1 MPDLNR
7 RMFAKALGKMT
18 VAIATAAVVG
28 ACGSGPPQPPS
39 ITLTF
44 VRHAQ
49 SEGNVSGL
57 IDTAVPGP
65 DITAKGE
72 QQAKQVAEA
81 LRGKDFDGIY
91 ASSMVRTQQTAAP
104 LAEDLGEQVDVLPG
118 LREIAAGWFE
128 GTPEADAA
136 STYFL
141 APAQWLQ
148 GFRQARIPGSVDGNE
163 FNEDFTAA
171 VQQISASGDQ
181 NPVAFSHGAAIM
193 MWTQMNVP
201 NADSA
206 LMMSHPLPN
215 VGEVV
220 VEGNPI
226 TGWTLVNWDGVG
238 ASGS

>member
-1 MPDLNR
+1 MPGLNR
-7 RMFAKALGKMT
+7 RMFGRAVGST
-18 VAIATAAVVG
+18 IVAIATAAVVG
-28 ACGSGPPQPPS
+28 ACGSGPPPPPS

-57 IDTAVPGP
+57 INTAVPGP
-65 DITAKGE
+65 GITAEGE
-72 QQAKQVAEA
+72 QQAQQIAEE
-81 LRGKDFDGIY
+81 LRGKDIDGIY
-91 ASSMVRTQQTAAP
+91 ASSMVRTQQTAVP

-148 GFRQARIPGSVDGNE
+148 GFREARIPGSVDGNE

-171 VQQISASGDQ
+171 VQKIYDSGDK
-181 NPVAFSHGAAIM
+181 NPVAFSHGAAIT
-193 MWTQMNVP
+193 MWTQMNAS
-201 NADSA
+201 NADVS
-206 LMMSHPLPN
+206 LLVSHPLPN

-220 VEGNPI
+220 LEGNPM
-226 TGWTLVNWDGVG
+226 TGWTLVSWDGI
-238 ASGS
+238 ARPGS